1 MKKTKNAELRAA
13 LIMMLC
19 KLTEDIEFTDS
30 EKTVLK
36 NALEALTETSK
47 ENLLSIEEEKSS
59 KKLDLTALSEDPS
72 DLKVTVTNLLKQL
85 GVPAH
90 IKGYS
95 YLRTAI
101 QMTVKDP
108 SLMDAVTK
116 ELYPEVAKKYNTTS
130 SRVERAIRHA
140 VEISWSQS
148 DEELIDELF
157 GYSISKDKGKPTNS
171 NFVAALTDYIRLQ
184 LS

>member
-19 KLTEDIEFTDS
+19 KITEDSEFTES

-36 NALEALTETSK
+36 NALEALTEGSK
-47 ENLLSIEEEKSS
+47 TNLPSIEEGKSS
-59 KKLDLTALSEDPS
+59 RKLDLTVFSEAPDN
-72 DLKVTVTNLLKQL
+72 LKVIVTNLLKQL

-90 IKGYS
+90 LKGYS
-95 YLRTAI
+95 YLRTAVE
-101 QMTVKDP
+101 MTVKDP
-108 SLMDAVTK
+108 SLLDAITK
-116 ELYPEVAKKYNTTS
+116 ELYPEVAKKYRTTS

-140 VEISWSQS
+140 IEISWNQGPQ
-148 DEELIDELF
+148 ELIDELF
-157 GYSISKDKGKPTNS
+157 GYSACRDKAKPTNS
-171 NFVAALTDYIRLQ
+171 NVIAVLTDYIRLQ